1 MMATNAQNRPVLRF
15 NGIEVDP
22 RSREVR
28 RNGARFRLQ
37 DQPLAVLLLLVERQG
52 EVVTR
57 EELKEK
63 LWPAGTFVDAD
74 DGLNTA
80 IRKLREVLHDSSER
94 PRYIETI
101 PRRGYRFIG
110 KLKAEEDQKAEPRG
124 EAIVGLGAPSEA
136 KPAGDSDTRRAE
148 PQFDSFAA
156 DQTNLASHF
165 RRTRLKIGAGILTIL
180 VILLGAVVV
189 YRWSPRPVPQ
199 ERAVLNAHPFTALPG
214 VETSPAFSPDG
225 SRIAFA
231 WNGDPANGGKGY
243 DLYVKAIGSE
253 TLLRLTQHPSKWIS
267 PAWSPDGTQI
277 AFHRMAGADT
287 GIYVVPALGGPERR
301 LRSTRIPYTIVLP
314 ISWSPDGKWIAFT
327 DFLPGEVNAAVSLLS
342 TETSESK
349 RLSSNPKCLVAGIPA
364 FSHSG
369 DYLAYWCFQTY
380 DEFGLYSQPLQG
392 GQPRLISV
400 VQNNPSGLAWSGD
413 DKALIYSPGDAS
425 ISEVSVENGSVKRVA
440 FADTIE
446 MPTVSSKGDK
456 LAFGKSSFSLNIW
469 RRDLLHPNSPAV
481 EFIPSTQWQDDA
493 QYSPDGKRVVFASN
507 RSGVLGIWV
516 SDDDGSNLVQISNLR
531 DESRN
536 PQWSPDGKKIA
547 FQSSPADR
555 SEIYVAD
562 LSERIP
568 RKLVTNIS
576 HLSRP
581 TWSRDGKWLY
591 FMSNEDGRTGIYRCP
606 ASGGDAIAL
615 SKDTDGFV
623 AQESFDGGTVYF
635 ASRAANP
642 VLREVS
648 LVALP
653 GTALDV
659 EGLPHPSVGNLW
671 TLSSRGIYF
680 VPAEAPGSIRYFD
693 FATKL
698 VRPIFEVDKNL
709 GSGLSVSPDGRWII
723 YSLFGDQNS
732 DIMLVDHFR

>member
-1 MMATNAQNRPVLRF
+1 MATKAQNRPVLRF
-15 NGIEVDP
+15 NGFEVDP

-28 RNGARFRLQ
+28 KNGARFRLQ
-37 DQPLAVLLLLVERQG
+37 DQPLEVLLLLVERTG

-110 KLKAEEDQKAEPRG
+110 KLEAEEDQKPELRVETVA
-124 EAIVGLGAPSEA
+124 GLPPPSEA
-136 KPAGDSDTRRAE
+136 NAAGDSDTQRSE
-148 PQFDSFAA
+148 PQFDSVASE
-156 DQTNLASHF
+156 QTNLGSHF
-165 RRTRLKIGAGILTIL
+165 RRSRLKIGAGILAVSVIAFVTI
-180 VILLGAVVV
+180 VA
-189 YRWSPRPVPQ
+189 YRWSGHQVPQ
-199 ERAVLNAHPFTALPG
+199 QQVVFNPLPFTALPG

-243 DLYVKAIGSE
+243 DLYVKALGSE
-253 TLLRLTQHPSKWIS
+253 TLLRLTRHPSEFIS

-301 LRSTRIPYTIVLP
+301 LRSTRIPYRIVLP
-314 ISWSPDGKWIAFT
+314 VSWSPDGKWIAFS
-327 DFLPGEVNAAVSLLS
+327 DFLPGEVNAAISLLS
-342 TETSESK
+342 TETLESK
-349 RLSSNPKCLVAGIPA
+349 RLPSNPKCLVAGIPA
-364 FSHSG
+364 LSHNG
-369 DYLAYWCFQTY
+369 DYVAYWCFQTY
-380 DEFGLYSQPLQG
+380 DEFALYSQPLQG

-400 VQNNPSGLAWSGD
+400 VQNYPTGLTWSGD

-425 ISEVSVENGSVKRVA
+425 IVEVSVANGLAKRLA
-440 FADTIE
+440 LAGRIE

-456 LAFGKSSFSLNIW
+456 LAFSTSSFSLNIW

-481 EFIPSTQWQDDA
+481 EFIPSTQWQENA
-493 QYSPDGKRVVFASN
+493 QYSPDGKRVVFASE

-516 SDDDGSNLVQISNLR
+516 SDVDGSNLVQISNPR
-531 DESRN
+531 DESHN

-547 FQSSPADR
+547 FQSSPADQ
-555 SEIYVAD
+555 SEIDVAD

-568 RKLVTNIS
+568 RKLVTNVS

-581 TWSRDGKWLY
+581 TWSRDGKGIY

-615 SKDTDGFV
+615 SKDANGFV
-623 AQESFDGGTVYF
+623 AQESLDGGTVYF
-635 ASRAANP
+635 ASRHVNP
-642 VLREVS
+642 VLKKVS

-653 GTALDV
+653 GTALNVD
-659 EGLPHPSVGNLW
+659 GLPHPSVGNLW
-671 TLSSRGIYF
+671 TLSSGGIYF
-680 VPAEAPGSIRYFD
+680 VPAEAPRSIRYFD
-693 FATKL
+693 FATKQ
-698 VRPIFEVDKNL
+698 VRPIFEVNKNF
-709 GSGLSVSPDGRWII
+709 GSGLSVSPDGRWIM
-723 YSLFGDQNS
+723 YSLFGDLNS
-732 DIMLVDHFR
+732 DIMLVDHFQ

>member
-1 MMATNAQNRPVLRF
+1 MATNAQNRPVLRF
-15 NGIEVDP
+15 NGFEVDP
-22 RSREVR
+22 RSREVTK
-28 RNGARFRLQ
+28 NGSRVRLQ
-37 DQPLAVLLLLVERQG
+37 DQPLEVLLLLVERKG

-80 IRKLREVLHDSSER
+80 IRKLREVLHDSIER
-94 PRYIETI
+94 PHYVETI

-110 KLKAEEDQKAEPRG
+110 QLDVEEAEATALRVEAREGLLPTAEGRPSGGTRTAISEPLP
-124 EAIVGLGAPSEA
+124 EAVVAVDPNPWLYS
-136 KPAGDSDTRRAE
+136 
-148 PQFDSFAA
+148 
-156 DQTNLASHF
+156 
-165 RRTRLKIGAGILTIL
+165 RRTWLKIAAGIV
-180 VILLGAVVV
+180 VISVIAFGAVVI
-189 YRWSPRPVPQ
+189 YRWSGRQVAQQQ
-199 ERAVLNAHPFTALPG
+199 EVLNPLPFTALPG

-231 WNGDPANGGKGY
+231 WNGDPASGGKGF

-253 TLLRLTQHPSKWIS
+253 TLLRLTQNPSEFVS

-287 GIYVVPALGGPERR
+287 GIYIVPALGGPERK
-301 LRSTRIPYTIVLP
+301 LRSTRIPYRIVLP
-314 ISWSPDGKWIAFT
+314 VSWSPDGKWIAFT
-327 DFLPGEVNAAVSLLS
+327 DFLPGEVNAAMSLLS

-380 DEFGLYSQPLQG
+380 DEFALYSQPLQG
-392 GQPRLISV
+392 GPPRLISV
-400 VQNNPSGLAWSGD
+400 VQNYPTGLTWSGD

-425 ISEVSVENGSVKRVA
+425 ISEVSVANGSVKRVA
-440 FADTIE
+440 FAGRIE
-446 MPTVSSKGDK
+446 VPTVSSKGDK
-456 LAFGKSSFSLNIW
+456 LAFSTSSFSLNIW

-481 EFIPSTQWQDDA
+481 EFIPSTQWQENA
-493 QYSPDGKRVVFASN
+493 EYSSDGKRVVFASE
-507 RSGVLGIWV
+507 RSGVMGIWV
-516 SDDDGSNLVQISNLR
+516 SNVDGSNLVQISNLR

-547 FQSSPADR
+547 FQSSPADQ
-555 SEIYVAD
+555 SEIYVSD

-581 TWSRDGKWLY
+581 TWSRDGKWIY

-615 SKDTDGFV
+615 SSDTNGFV
-623 AQESFDGGTVYF
+623 AQESLDGGTAYF
-635 ASRAANP
+635 SSRHVNP
-642 VLREVS
+642 VLRKVS
-648 LVALP
+648 LITLP
-653 GTALDV
+653 GMALNV
-659 EGLPHPSVGNLW
+659 EGMPHPSVGNLW
-671 TLSSRGIYF
+671 TLSSGGIYF
-680 VPAEAPGSIRYFD
+680 VPAEAPRSIRYFD
-693 FATKL
+693 FATKQ
-698 VRPIFEVDKNL
+698 VRPIFEVNKDF

-723 YSLFGDQNS
+723 YSLFGDLNS
-732 DIMLVDHFR
+732 DIMLIDHFR